1 MKTARL
7 IFGLT
12 ALALSLPGCSGFGN
26 RDFACPGYP
35 GHPLCLPT
43 SEIYR
48 LTDGS
53 EAPPAAMVRGEG
65 HGGDHRAPDPFAEDT
80 P

>member
-35 GHPLCLPT
+35 GRPLCLPT

-53 EAPPAAMVRGEG
+53 EAPPAAMGRAKERSRPQV
-65 HGGDHRAPDPFAEDT
+65 APDPFAEDT

>member
-7 IFGLT
+7 ILGLT
-12 ALALSLPGCSGFGN
+12 ALALSLPACSGFGN

-53 EAPPAAMVRGEG
+53 DTPPAAMGRPKDGS
-65 HGGDHRAPDPFAEDT
+65 RAQPAPDPFAEDT

>member
-1 MKTARL
+1 MKH
-7 IFGLT
+7 GLVSLCLF
-12 ALALSLPGCSGFGN
+12 LAGCSGFGN

-35 GHPLCLPT
+35 GHPLCLST